1 MKELLELIENNPR
14 YSIKKLAVMLG
25 TDEEKVEEAIKTLEK
40 DRVIISY
47 KTLINWDK
55 TDVQKVTA
63 FIELKV
69 RPQYEQGFD
78 AIAEEIYKYEQVKTV
93 WLMSGGFDLGLI
105 VEGKTMKEV
114 ALFVAEKLAPMDTV
128 VSTGTH
134 FVLKTYKDCGVVFEK
149 KFGDERGYVSL

>member
-1 MKELLELIENNPR
+1 MRELLELIENNPK
-14 YSIKKLAVMLG
+14 YTAAKLATMLG
-25 TDEEKVEEAIKTLEK
+25 LETEKVEEAIKKLEK
-40 DRVIISY
+40 DRVILSY

-55 TDVQKVTA
+55 TDVEKVTA

-69 RPQYEQGFD
+69 RPQFEQGFD

-114 ALFVAEKLAPMDTV
+114 ALFVAEKLAPLDTV
-128 VSTGTH
+128 LSTGTH
-134 FVLKTYKDCGVVFEK
+134 FVLKTYKDCGVIFDK

>member
-1 MKELLELIENNPR
+1 MRELLELIENNPK
-14 YSIKKLAVMLG
+14 YTAAKLATML
-25 TDEEKVEEAIKTLEK
+25 DMDVEKVEEAIKKLEK
-40 DRVIISY
+40 DRVILSY

-55 TDVQKVTA
+55 TDAEKVTA

-69 RPQYEQGFD
+69 RPQFEQGFD

-114 ALFVAEKLAPMDTV
+114 ALFVAEKLAPLDTV
-128 VSTGTH
+128 LSTGTH
-134 FVLKTYKDCGVVFEK
+134 FVLKTYKDCGVIFDK

>member
-1 MKELLELIENNPR
+1 MRELLELIENNPK
-14 YSIKKLAVMLG
+14 YTAQKLATMLNM
-25 TDEEKVEEAIKTLEK
+25 DVEKVEEAIKKLEK
-40 DRVIISY
+40 DRVILSY

-55 TDVQKVTA
+55 TDAEKVTA

-69 RPQYEQGFD
+69 RPQFEQGFD

-114 ALFVAEKLAPMDTV
+114 ALFVAEKLAPLDTV
-128 VSTGTH
+128 LSTGTH
-134 FVLKTYKDCGVVFEK
+134 FVLKTYKDCGVIFDK

>member
-1 MKELLELIENNPR
+1 MNELLEVIENNP
-14 YSIKKLAVMLG
+14 KHTAAKLATMLG
-25 TDEEKVEEAIKTLEK
+25 METEKVEEAIKKLEK
-40 DRVIISY
+40 DRVILSY

-55 TDVQKVTA
+55 TDVEKVTA

-69 RPQYEQGFD
+69 RPQFEQGFD
-78 AIAEEIYKYEQVKTV
+78 AIAEEIYKYDQVKTV

-114 ALFVAEKLAPMDTV
+114 ALFVAEKLAPLDAV